1 MRKIIINFHPKTYRF
16 LPKLTYINI
25 VQEDMNK
32 FKMQKSEDLSH
43 FNLDRYAEKLRANS
57 KVITI
62 KKDEKLVLI

>member
-1 MRKIIINFHPKTYRF
+1 
-16 LPKLTYINI
+16 
-25 VQEDMNK
+25 
-32 FKMQKSEDLSH
+32 MQKSEDLSH